1 MLLHQHCKSHLQFS
15 KLMNEQFIFGKSL
28 AFHGVSVSMS
38 HTNKCHTYFRWVA
51 WLHYKLIIQI
61 HLKVQRINVLQQ
73 RIIHTAQSNVKMCRD
88 VLE

>member
-28 AFHGVSVSMS
+28 AFHGVSVCRTQ
-38 HTNKCHTYFRWVA
+38 TNATLIFVG

-73 RIIHTAQSNVKMCRD
+73 RIIQHRAM
-88 VLE
+88 